1 MAMSLYLNSSLPMF
15 DRLLILD
22 SDAAIMPPTMIGL
35 WIAEYARS
43 GKRLARVHAVHI
55 LVLNQHLQSIGVQ
68 NLHFPLMNTDQAFLG
83 KS

>member
-1 MAMSLYLNSSLPMF
+1 MF

-35 WIAEYARS
+35 WIAEYSRS

-55 LVLNQHLQSIGVQ
+55 FVLNQHLQSIGV
-68 NLHFPLMNTDQAFLG
+68 
-83 KS
+83 